1 MALNR
6 YEVIFIAHSDLSKDE
21 VDKLIDRYK
30 EIVSNFKGMVVKVE
44 KWGMR
49 KLAYRI
55 EKQAKGFYA
64 LMDYVGNA
72 AVVNEVERNFKF
84 DDKILRFQTI
94 KKADSVDMKAIEKEI
109 SGEKEEAAGEAKPEA
124 ASGEAKTEVAST
136 PVEAQDAVAAE
147 ASPSDVGEKEQAGGN
162 E

>member
-1 MALNR
+1 
-6 YEVIFIAHSDLSKDE
+6 
-21 VDKLIDRYK
+21 
-30 EIVSNFKGMVVKVE
+30 
-44 KWGMR
+44 
-49 KLAYRI
+49 
-55 EKQAKGFYA
+55 
-64 LMDYVGNA
+64 
-72 AVVNEVERNFKF
+72 
-84 DDKILRFQTI
+84 
-94 KKADSVDMKAIEKEI
+94 MKAIEKEI